1 MNHNHNNQNKN
12 KPNELTKQSHF
23 RVKIASSITKGER
36 RRQERKSK
44 SRQLCKGCHR
54 PPITCVCEALP
65 PKKLFTN
72 TTILVLQHPN
82 EFRKKSLS
90 TVPLLS
96 LVLENIHIK
105 RDYKF
110 TLTDLPL
117 VQEYLKRG
125 QRPLLLFPS
134 DDAISLD
141 DDDDDNEQIEQ
152 KSSLKHDIIESVNNH
167 LLIVLDGTWAE
178 AKRMA
183 LASTDVVKVCQPV
196 QFTAPATTCIYDEIR
211 KEPSET
217 CLSTLEACAESLI
230 LLEGAF
236 HVAEQLKKVLSRMVD
251 IQVTMEQQRHNE
263 PRQKGKQ
270 LFVRNRRRRLVEK
283 TMFHK
288 PKPRILED
296 GAILR
301 PLVLEDAQEIHQNWY
316 HKSKASLHAIE
327 QNCQNGFACFG
338 IEQPHSSSRLCA
350 YILYSKDGSLRML
363 HVQQPYRRKGYGR
376 ALVQEA
382 INVLQKLD
390 KPCVCFIQQDN
401 HAAKG
406 LFSSLGWNVD
416 SNINSDNSIESIH
429 RNKQEKW
436 IWRSEQ

>member
-152 KSSLKHDIIESVNNH
+152 KSSLKHDIC
-167 LLIVLDGTWAE
+167 LLYT
-178 AKRMA
+178 
-183 LASTDVVKVCQPV
+183 S
-196 QFTAPATTCIYDEIR
+196 
-211 KEPSET
+211 PS
-217 CLSTLEACAESLI
+217 
-230 LLEGAF
+230 
-236 HVAEQLKKVLSRMVD
+236 
-251 IQVTMEQQRHNE
+251 
-263 PRQKGKQ
+263 PR
-270 LFVRNRRRRLVEK
+270 
-283 TMFHK
+283 
-288 PKPRILED
+288 D
-296 GAILR
+296 
-301 PLVLEDAQEIHQNWY
+301 
-316 HKSKASLHAIE
+316 
-327 QNCQNGFACFG
+327 
-338 IEQPHSSSRLCA
+338 
-350 YILYSKDGSLRML
+350 
-363 HVQQPYRRKGYGR
+363 
-376 ALVQEA
+376 
-382 INVLQKLD
+382 
-390 KPCVCFIQQDN
+390 
-401 HAAKG
+401 
-406 LFSSLGWNVD
+406 
-416 SNINSDNSIESIH
+416 
-429 RNKQEKW
+429 
-436 IWRSEQ
+436 